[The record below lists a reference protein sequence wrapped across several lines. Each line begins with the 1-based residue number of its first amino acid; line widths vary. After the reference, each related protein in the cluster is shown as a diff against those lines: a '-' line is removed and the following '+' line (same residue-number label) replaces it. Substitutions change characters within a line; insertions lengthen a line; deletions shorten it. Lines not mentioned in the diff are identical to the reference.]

1 MQQLAV
7 LGGEAKHDLVHPDA
21 EVRIRSASDSA
32 QFLAIGAS
40 CDRCGPVES
49 CSECRHDGP

>member
-7 LGGEAKHDLVHPDA
+7 LGSEAKHDLVHPDA